1 MYCRMLFESTSVL
14 RLFERISNPSLDLFQ
29 DILGELS
36 CSSVVHHY
44 PLNNDPRWKQENSLS
59 EMLQRTL
66 CWLVLSMNIS
76 DHWDY
81 FGDVGLLH
89 KCILKGSCL
98 NFKWSVVANMIG
110 LQGLLV
116 LSLCSYGI
124 SAKGSKNC
132 GITKPFQ
139 KIEVLVDL
147 AEKEECIYYA
157 EEYTRTKI
165 EAEVMACEFKVVC
178 ENISY

>member
-1 MYCRMLFESTSVL
+1 
-14 RLFERISNPSLDLFQ
+14 
-29 DILGELS
+29 
-36 CSSVVHHY
+36 
-44 PLNNDPRWKQENSLS
+44 
-59 EMLQRTL
+59 MLQRTL
-66 CWLVLSMNIS
+66 CWSVLSMNIS
-76 DHWDY
+76 DQWDY

-98 NFKWSVVANMIG
+98 NFKCSLVANMIG

-124 SAKGSKNC
+124 SAKGSENC

-139 KIEVLVDL
+139 KIEVLADL
-147 AEKEECIYYA
+147 AEKDECIYYA

-165 EAEVMACEFKVVC
+165 EGEVKACRFEIV
-178 ENISY
+178 EDNISYLTITGNKNCNTMKVRKIYWSSNYVTDSLV